1 MSTLGVTHV
10 SKTFASPSGTP
21 IQAVKD
27 VTFAV
32 QEGKIHGLLG
42 PNGAGKST
50 LINMISGVFPPT
62 TGTIELFGVDV
73 VRNPVEAK
81 KLIGIVPQEVV
92 VEMAFTVEEV
102 LYYFAGMYG
111 VPLSQRSK
119 RIDEVLDDMN
129 LKDKRKE
136 RARGLS
142 GGMKRRLMIA
152 KALMHKPKLLILDE
166 PTAGVDV
173 SLRQR
178 IWEVVR
184 RLNKEGTTI
193 VFTTHYLEEAE
204 QLCEAITLIDHGT
217 VIKEGTIKSLQ
228 QEFSQNQLRFELYKQ
243 QEKHL
248 PGVTMVGSDL
258 RYPITDLG
266 QNIQAVS
273 AFYGE
278 NLKEVRTDKPSLEE
292 IFLTLTRSA
301 S

>member
-1 MSTLGVTHV
+1 MSALAVREV
-10 SKTFASPSGTP
+10 SKTFLSPSGATLK
-21 IQAVKD
+21 AVDD
-27 VTFAV
+27 VSFAV

-50 LINMISGVFPPT
+50 LINMISGIFQPT
-62 TGTIELFGVDV
+62 NGTIQLFGVDV
-73 VRNPVEAK
+73 VKDPVNAK
-81 KLIGIVPQEVV
+81 KLLGVVPQEVV

-119 RIDEVLDDMN
+119 RIDEVLEDMN
-129 LKDKRKE
+129 LNDKRKE

-152 KALMHKPKLLILDE
+152 KALMHRPKLLILDE

-173 SLRQR
+173 GLRQR

-184 RLNKEGTTI
+184 RLNREGTTI

-204 QLCEAITLIDHGT
+204 QLCEAITLVHQGKI
-217 VIKEGTIKSLQ
+217 IKEGTIKSLQ
-228 QEFSQNQLRFELYKQ
+228 EEFSQNQLRFELYKPQ
-243 QEKHL
+243 DHHL
-248 PGVTMVGSDL
+248 EGVTSVGSDL
-258 RYPITDLG
+258 RYPITELG
-266 QNIQAVS
+266 KNILEVS
-273 AFYGE
+273 SFYGE

-292 IFLTLTRSA
+292 IFLTLTRST

>member
-1 MSTLGVTHV
+1 MSALAVTDV
-10 SKTFASPSGTP
+10 GKTFVSPSGNT
-21 IQAVKD
+21 IQAVNQ
-27 VTFAV
+27 VIFQV
-32 QEGKIHGLLG
+32 REGAIHGLLG

-50 LINMISGVFPPT
+50 LINMISGVFPPSS
-62 TGTIELFGVDV
+62 GTIQLFGEDV
-73 VRNPVEAK
+73 VNHPVQAK
-81 KLIGIVPQEVV
+81 KLLGVVPQEVV

-119 RIDEVLDDMN
+119 RISEVLEDMN
-129 LKDKRKE
+129 LAEKRKE

-152 KALMHKPKLLILDE
+152 KALMHRPKLLILDE

-204 QLCEAITLIDHGT
+204 QLCEAITLIDKGKI
-217 VIKEGTIKSLQ
+217 IKEGTIKGLQ
-228 QEFSQNQLRFELYKQ
+228 QEFSQNQLRFELYTPQ
-243 QEKHL
+243 DKHL
-248 PGVTMVGSDL
+248 EGVTAVGSDL
-258 RYPITDLG
+258 RYPITELAKD
-266 QNIQAVS
+266 IQSVS
-273 AFYGE
+273 AFYGD
-278 NLKEVRTDKPSLEE
+278 NLKEVRSDKPSLEE
-292 IFLTLTRSA
+292 IFLTLTR
-301 S
+301 

>member
-1 MSTLGVTHV
+1 MSALVVNDV
-10 SKTFASPSGTP
+10 SKAFTGPSGNT
-21 IQAVKD
+21 INAVNN
-27 VTFAV
+27 VTFQV
-32 QEGKIHGLLG
+32 REGAIHGLLG

-62 TGTIELFGVDV
+62 SGTIQLFGEDV
-73 VRNPVEAK
+73 VNHPVQAK
-81 KLIGIVPQEVV
+81 KLLGVVPQEVV

-102 LYYFAGMYG
+102 LHYFAGMYG

-119 RIDEVLDDMN
+119 RIDEVLEDMN
-129 LKDKRKE
+129 LMEKRKE

-152 KALMHKPKLLILDE
+152 KALMHRPRLLILDE

-204 QLCEAITLIDHGT
+204 QLCEAITLIDKGKI
-217 VIKEGTIKSLQ
+217 IKEGTIKSLQ
-228 QEFSQNQLRFELYKQ
+228 QEFSQNQLRFELYAP

-248 PGVTMVGSDL
+248 AGVTNVGSDF
-258 RYPITDLG
+258 RYPITELAHD
-266 QNIQAVS
+266 IQTVS
-273 AFYGE
+273 SFYGD

-292 IFLTLTRSA
+292 IFLTLTR
-301 S
+301 

>member
-1 MSTLGVTHV
+1 MSALAVNDV
-10 SKTFASPSGTP
+10 SKAFTGPSGNT
-21 IQAVKD
+21 INAVNN
-27 VTFAV
+27 VTFQV
-32 QEGKIHGLLG
+32 REGAIHGLLG

-62 TGTIELFGVDV
+62 SGTIQLFGEDV
-73 VRNPVEAK
+73 VNHPVQAK
-81 KLIGIVPQEVV
+81 KLLGVVPQEVV

-102 LYYFAGMYG
+102 LHYFAGMYG
-111 VPLSQRSK
+111 VPLSKRSK
-119 RIDEVLDDMN
+119 RIDEVLEDMN
-129 LKDKRKE
+129 LMEKRKE

-152 KALMHKPKLLILDE
+152 KALMHRPKLLILDE

-204 QLCEAITLIDHGT
+204 QLCEAITLIDKGKI
-217 VIKEGTIKSLQ
+217 IKEGTIKSLQ
-228 QEFSQNQLRFELYKQ
+228 QEFSQNQLRFELYAP

-248 PGVTMVGSDL
+248 TGVTKVGSDF
-258 RYPITDLG
+258 RYPITELAHD
-266 QNIQAVS
+266 IQALS
-273 AFYGE
+273 SFYGD

-292 IFLTLTRSA
+292 IFLTLTR
-301 S
+301 

>member
-1 MSTLGVTHV
+1 MSALAVNEV
-10 SKTFASPSGTP
+10 SKTFFSPSGTP
-21 IQAVKD
+21 IQAVNS
-27 VTFAV
+27 VSFAV
-32 QEGKIHGLLG
+32 REGAIHGLLG

-62 TGTIELFGVDV
+62 SGNIQLFGVDV
-73 VRNPVEAK
+73 AKEPVQAK
-81 KLIGIVPQEVV
+81 KLLGVVPQEVV

-102 LYYFAGMYG
+102 LYYFSGMYG
-111 VPLSQRSK
+111 VPLAERSA
-119 RIDEVLDDMN
+119 RIDQVLDDMS
-129 LKDKRKE
+129 LGDKRKE

-152 KALMHKPKLLILDE
+152 KSLMHRPKLLILDE

-204 QLCEAITLIDHGT
+204 QLCEAITLIDHG
-217 VIKEGTIKSLQ
+217 VIIKEGTIKALQ
-228 QEFSQNQLRFELYKQ
+228 QEFSQNQLRFELYRSP
-243 QEKHL
+243 EKHL
-248 PGVTMVGSDL
+248 PGVTAIGSDL
-258 RYPITDLG
+258 HYPITDLHED
-266 QNIQAVS
+266 IQRVS
-273 AFYGE
+273 AFYGD
-278 NLKEVRTDKPSLEE
+278 NLKEIRSDKPSLEE

>member
-1 MSTLGVTHV
+1 MSALTVSQV
-10 SKTFASPSGTP
+10 SKAFLSPSGATLK
-21 IQAVKD
+21 AVD
-27 VTFAV
+27 EVSFAV
-32 QEGKIHGLLG
+32 PEGKIHGLLG

-62 TGTIELFGVDV
+62 TGTIQLFGVDV
-73 VRNPVEAK
+73 VKDPVNAK
-81 KLIGIVPQEVV
+81 KLLGVVPQEVV

-111 VPLSQRSK
+111 VPLALRKK
-119 RIDEVLDDMN
+119 RIDEVLEDMN
-129 LKDKRKE
+129 LSDKRKE

-152 KALMHKPKLLILDE
+152 KALMHRPKLLILDE

-173 SLRQR
+173 GLRQR

-184 RLNKEGTTI
+184 RLNREGTTI

-204 QLCEAITLIDHGT
+204 QLCEAITLVHQGKI
-217 VIKEGTIKSLQ
+217 IKEGTIKSLQ
-228 QEFSQNQLRFELYKQ
+228 QEFSQNQLRFELYKPQ
-243 QEKHL
+243 DRHL
-248 PGVTMVGSDL
+248 VGVTSVGSDL
-258 RYPITDLG
+258 RYPITELG
-266 QNIQAVS
+266 KNIQEVS
-273 AFYGE
+273 SFYGE

-292 IFLTLTRSA
+292 IFLTLTRST